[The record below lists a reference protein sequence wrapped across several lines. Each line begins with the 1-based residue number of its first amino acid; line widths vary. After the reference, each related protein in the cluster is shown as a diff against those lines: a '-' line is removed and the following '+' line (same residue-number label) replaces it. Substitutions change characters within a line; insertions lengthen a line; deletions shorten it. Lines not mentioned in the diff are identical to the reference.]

1 MKNKKYAGPK
11 NCFKIAKI
19 RIHLIKLFCI
29 MVTILHAVR
38 VSGHIFYIVLIAHPV
53 PHNFLS
59 VQNILNLLST
69 ISQNI
74 FINRK
79 IYPIQKMVPGK
90 YSAEV
95 FPRNAL
101 FFILYY
107 YFPASAKL

>member
-11 NCFKIAKI
+11 KCFKIAKI

-74 FINRK
+74 FISS
-79 IYPIQKMVPGK
+79 IHIQRINV
-90 YSAEV
+90 V
-95 FPRNAL
+95 V
-101 FFILYY
+101 
-107 YFPASAKL
+107 